1 MLYGY
6 QGDIQMSETHHE
18 MLWRGFPKTLL
29 EFEEQF
35 GNRGGVPRIPCRVPL
50 ERMAA
55 LRSLR
60 Q

>member
-6 QGDIQMSETHHE
+6 QEDIQMSETHHE
-18 MLWRGFPKTLL
+18 MLWRGSPKTLL

-35 GNRGGVPRIPCRVPL
+35 GTEAACRDVPL